1 MSRIQIAAD
10 IDAASGDTAKRCYR
24 RPPRTASVAVAPESR
39 VAPTTSG
46 AEVKAEFRRTGKS
59 ISGWARAH
67 GYSAPL
73 VFEVL
78 RGRLKGKR
86 GKAHEV
92 AVLLGLKDGVIE
104 REGGR

>member
-1 MSRIQIAAD
+1 MSNSKRVKTAAQ
-10 IDAASGDTAKRCYR
+10 
-24 RPPRTASVAVAPESR
+24 
-39 VAPTTSG
+39 
-46 AEVKAEFRRTGKS
+46 VKAEFNRTGKS
-59 ISGWARAH
+59 ITGWARAH
-67 GYSAPL
+67 GYTAPL

-104 REGGR
+104 REAA